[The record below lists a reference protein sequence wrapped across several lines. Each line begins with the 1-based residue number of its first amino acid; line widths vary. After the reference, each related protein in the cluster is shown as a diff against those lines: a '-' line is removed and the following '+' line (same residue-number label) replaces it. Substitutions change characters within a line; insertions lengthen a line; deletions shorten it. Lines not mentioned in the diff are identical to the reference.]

1 MNQDTIKTIQ
11 IKLTKYGKINK
22 PIVTKLDE
30 YLKIQEE
37 IYHEIQLIPNHLLSE
52 DVLKILDENNVS
64 LYRIVK
70 SGNHYKHLLEK
81 NNDKATYIF
90 IIKKGKSNNILLS
103 SNHHFSVY

>member
-11 IKLTKYGKINK
+11 TMLTKYGKINK
-22 PIVTKLDE
+22 PIIAKLDE

-52 DVLKILDENNVS
+52 DVLKILDENNAS
-64 LYRIVK
+64 LYKIVK
-70 SGNHYKHLLEK
+70 SGNHYKHLVEK
-81 NNDKATYIF
+81 NNEATYIF